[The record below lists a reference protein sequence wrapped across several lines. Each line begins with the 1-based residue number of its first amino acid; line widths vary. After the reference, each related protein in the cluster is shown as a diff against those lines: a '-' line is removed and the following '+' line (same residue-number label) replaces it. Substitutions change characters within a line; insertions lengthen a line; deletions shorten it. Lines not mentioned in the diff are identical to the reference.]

1 MLRIKNS
8 LGLVAIFILSFVP
21 IIFWIAMRPLIL
33 RFASTSATLT
43 SLGQLSGLVGLAMF
57 AVVLILSGKFKFLED
72 YFGGLN
78 RVYFAHHFFG
88 GLAFVLMLIHPLF
101 LAGKFLLVSTH
112 SAALFLL
119 PSANVAVNLGIFS
132 LIFLIVL
139 LVITFFAK
147 LPYERWK
154 VTHKFLGFAFFLAG
168 LHSFLVPSDISRYL
182 PLRLYILLL
191 AVLGIVAYNYHTILG
206 FILVKKFNYFIQN
219 IKQLDSSVV
228 EIELASKD
236 ERQLKF
242 QAGQFVN
249 VSFQNKLVGTE
260 LHPFSLAGSMLAKNL
275 ILVIK
280 NLGNLTSKLGNLK
293 IGDNVKIEGP
303 YGRFFTPNDKEEV
316 WLAGGIGIT
325 PFLSRARTMSDQGA
339 VNKVINLFYCV
350 KTQSEA
356 VFLQEF
362 LKIAE
367 LNKNFK
373 VFSFCSDTQ
382 GYISVEHLKNTI
394 GELYPKEFFLCGPL
408 VMMNSLKNQL
418 LTSGIA
424 KHNIHSEDFSF

>member
-1 MLRIKNS
+1 MLRIKNN
-8 LGLVAIFILSFVP
+8 LGLIALLILSFAPVV
-21 IIFWIAMRPLIL
+21 FWIAMRPLVS
-33 RFASTSATLT
+33 RFVSVGATLT

-57 AVVLILSGKFKFLED
+57 AVVLILSGKFKFLEG

-88 GLAFVLMLIHPLF
+88 GLAFVLMLLHPLF
-101 LAGKFLLVSTH
+101 LAGKFLLVSTR

-132 LIFLIVL
+132 LIFLITL

-182 PLRLYILLL
+182 PFRLYILLL
-191 AVLGIVAYNYHTILG
+191 AVLGIVAYNYRTILG
-206 FILVKKFNYFIQN
+206 FILVKKFNYFIKN
-219 IKQLDSSVV
+219 IRQLDSSVV
-228 EIELASKD
+228 EIELAPQD
-236 ERQLKF
+236 ESQLKF

-249 VSFQNKLVGTE
+249 VSFQNKFVGNE
-260 LHPFSLAGSMLAKNL
+260 FHPFSLAGSILDKNL
-275 ILVIK
+275 KIVIK
-280 NLGNLTSKLGNLK
+280 NLGDLTAKLKNLK
-293 IGDNVKIEGP
+293 VGESVKIEGP

-325 PFLSRARTMSDQGA
+325 PFLSRARTMSAQGV

-350 KTQSEA
+350 KNESEA
-356 VFLQEF
+356 VFL
-362 LKIAE
+362 AE
-367 LNKNFK
+367 LSALSAVNKNFK
-373 VFSFCSDTQ
+373 VFSFCSDAQ
-382 GYISVEHLKNTI
+382 GYISAEHLKNTI
-394 GELYPKEFFLCGPL
+394 GELDAKEFFLCGPP

-418 LTSGIA
+418 LTSGIS
-424 KHNIHSEDFSF
+424 KHNIHSEEFSF